1 MANKTSRGV
10 NFLIYVSEA
19 KEDSKYYLVAG
30 QREGTLTREYDTID
44 VTSKD
49 NMGWEDMEYGNAS
62 WSIEGDGIL
71 VEDDKGF
78 KLLEEAF
85 DNAKYV
91 MVRFETQSGNQYEGV
106 TVISDFSIEAPYDDT
121 ATYDLTLEGKGAYEK
136 IDEEDVDKGD
146 FDEDPRGDE
155 DQSEDI
161 PEIGDDSE
169 DSGDEDDESGEE

>member
-1 MANKTSRGV
+1 MAKGKTTRGV
-10 NFLIYVSEA
+10 NFLIYVADGDDAGS
-19 KEDSKYYLVAG
+19 DDFVLVAG

-49 NMGWEDMEYGNAS
+49 NFGWEDMEYGNAS

-78 KLLEEAF
+78 RLLEKAF
-85 DNAKYV
+85 DDAEYV
-91 MVRFETQSGNQYEGV
+91 KVRFETQGGNQYEGT

-136 IDEEDVDKGD
+136 IDADDADDLPEPGNDEEN
-146 FDEDPRGDE
+146 
-155 DQSEDI
+155 
-161 PEIGDDSE
+161 
-169 DSGDEDDESGEE
+169 ESGE